1 MLTKHF
7 SILGVFVYSMV
18 SQKGSQNNYLFVFF
32 SFYFDQAFSKGFIFS
47 FLKPLFMLELDDQ
60 SFQKYIVFG
69 SLIRFVLILKLCC
82 KFKRRVVDLR
92 ACEF

>member
-1 MLTKHF
+1 
-7 SILGVFVYSMV
+7 
-18 SQKGSQNNYLFVFF
+18 
-32 SFYFDQAFSKGFIFS
+32 
-47 FLKPLFMLELDDQ
+47 MLELDDQ